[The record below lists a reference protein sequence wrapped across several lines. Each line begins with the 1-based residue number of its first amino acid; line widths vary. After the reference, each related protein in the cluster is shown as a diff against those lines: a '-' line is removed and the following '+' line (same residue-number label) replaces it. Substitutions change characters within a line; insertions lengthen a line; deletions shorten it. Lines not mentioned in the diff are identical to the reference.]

1 MRMSRERLP
10 LAALV
15 PVLFVACS
23 GGGSLTIAPNTSS
36 RTAGPV
42 AGATQSPAPTN
53 APAPT
58 PKPTPTAVPTPTPAP
73 TATTLVY
80 DPPAG
85 TYPLFPQSPMLQK
98 IPSNPEPDPSS
109 SAWISKA
116 QVGNSIGRFQFF
128 ADSSGYAS
136 DVAYPIYYTVAP
148 TDPSAEIIKISCSGL
163 GGALCPE
170 NGITLSVDSRV
181 LPEDFGIS
189 GDVLLIH
196 RINMGIVHQQAL
208 GTGPAEKDVQR
219 RFRKVRAQFMDERR
233 SKQGVTNAGK

>member
-109 SAWISKA
+109 SAWISIA
-116 QVGNSIGRFQFF
+116 HGGNNIGRFQFF

-189 GDVLLIH
+189 GDRH
-196 RINMGIVHQQAL
+196 
-208 GTGPAEKDVQR
+208 
-219 RFRKVRAQFMDERR
+219 
-233 SKQGVTNAGK
+233 